1 MDSRR
6 RYVED
11 RDAVHPRRRHVED
24 RDTVHPS
31 RRSLEV
37 TTHMTLSHAVL
48 STLAAVV
55 AGGSVAI
62 VTGAGMPQAAD
73 INAIPWDK
81 FLGVGSGGLAF
92 GVAWYFLQREE
103 RMRLA
108 HERVV
113 AQHLEASTK
122 ISGTFANTVDK
133 LLSDSRADT
142 DRREAR
148 LIAILQD
155 KDA

>member
-1 MDSRR
+1 MS
-6 RYVED
+6 
-11 RDAVHPRRRHVED
+11 
-24 RDTVHPS
+24 
-31 RRSLEV
+31 
-37 TTHMTLSHAVL
+37 LSHTVI
-48 STLAAVV
+48 SSLAALV

-62 VTGAGMPQAAD
+62 VAGAMNPQTPTD
-73 INAIPWDK
+73 LNAIPWDK

-92 GVAWYFLQREE
+92 CVAWYFLQREE

-113 AQHLEASTK
+113 AQHLEAATK

>member
-1 MDSRR
+1 MS
-6 RYVED
+6 
-11 RDAVHPRRRHVED
+11 
-24 RDTVHPS
+24 
-31 RRSLEV
+31 
-37 TTHMTLSHAVL
+37 LSHTVL
-48 STLAAVV
+48 SGLAAIV

-62 VTGAGMPQAAD
+62 ITKAGMPQAAD

-113 AQHLEASTK
+113 AQHLETASK
-122 ISGTFANTVDK
+122 ISGTFAETINK
-133 LLSDSRADT
+133 ILSDSRADT
-142 DRREAR
+142 ERREQR
-148 LIAILQD
+148 MIELLQNN
-155 KDA
+155 K